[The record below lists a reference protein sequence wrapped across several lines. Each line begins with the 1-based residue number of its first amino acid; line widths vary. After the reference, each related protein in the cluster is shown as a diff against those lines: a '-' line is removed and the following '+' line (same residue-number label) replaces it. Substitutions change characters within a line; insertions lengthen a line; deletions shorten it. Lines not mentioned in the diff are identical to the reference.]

1 MHANICIMTYEDWNK
16 NKLMCAPLPHGHTID
31 NYIQYFL
38 ILSYTPEVRVESQT
52 RVRDDT
58 EEMDWKSGRP
68 MHK

>member
-1 MHANICIMTYEDWNK
+1 
-16 NKLMCAPLPHGHTID
+16 MCAQLPHGHTID

-58 EEMDWKSGRP
+58 EEMDRKSGRP

>member
-1 MHANICIMTYEDWNK
+1 MTYEDWNK

-31 NYIQYFL
+31 NYIQYFF

-58 EEMDWKSGRP
+58 EEMDRKSGRP